1 MTTSH
6 SNKSTL
12 TNKDWYAIACK
23 IRTQNQELKQETSEL
38 KTLIDEQKKQIKVQV
53 IKNQDFQKKC
63 QEYENKIQQLE
74 TEINDSHIR
83 IEEQNEQYHKQKT
96 VIENLTKELK
106 KTQQLAANLE
116 RDCSLLQDNYNQG
129 QYHLKQKEKEN
140 KELHIRLQRQQRY
153 NAQYKTALDHYLAHS
168 ETPKDVNSLGIK
180 SWSDNNISSQNNI
193 INGTSEAINSI
204 PEIPT
209 FLDKIDQEIAEI
221 DRETALCDRQQ
232 QDTEI
237 FDRNLE
243 TETKDNNLKSNKGS
257 IDNPILLTLKENIS
271 PNQEISKS
279 EEKDNKKKPRNK
291 PFLKL
296 PKFGK

>member
-63 QEYENKIQQLE
+63 QEYERKIQQLE
-74 TEINDSHIR
+74 TEINESHIR
-83 IEEQNEQYHKQKT
+83 IEEQNEQYQKQII
-96 VIENLTKELK
+96 VMENLTKELK

-153 NAQYKTALDHYLAHS
+153 NAQYKTALDHYLTNS

-180 SWSDNNISSQNNI
+180 SWSDNNISSQNNTS
-193 INGTSEAINSI
+193 NGTSESVNSF
-204 PEIPT
+204 PEIPN
-209 FLDKIDQEIAEI
+209 FLDKIDAEIAQI
-221 DRETALCDRQQ
+221 DRA
-232 QDTEI
+232 
-237 FDRNLE
+237 LE
-243 TETKDNNLKSNKGS
+243 TEIKEDDLRADNDS
-257 IDNPILLTLKENIS
+257 IENPILPTVKENMS
-271 PNQEISKS
+271 SNQEISKS

>member
-1 MTTSH
+1 MTTPH

-38 KTLIDEQKKQIKVQV
+38 KTLIEEQKKQIKVQV

-63 QEYENKIQQLE
+63 QEYEKKIQQLE

-83 IEEQNEQYHKQKT
+83 IEEQNEQYQKQKI
-96 VIENLTKELK
+96 VMENLTKELK
-106 KTQQLAANLE
+106 KNQQLAANLE

-153 NAQYKTALDHYLAHS
+153 NAQYKTALDHYLTNS
-168 ETPKDVNSLGIK
+168 DTPKDVNSLGIK

-193 INGTSEAINSI
+193 INGTSETVNSMA
-204 PEIPT
+204 EIPT
-209 FLDKIDQEIAEI
+209 FLNKIDEEIAQI
-221 DRETALCDRQQ
+221 DREVLQHDQ
-232 QDTEI
+232 
-237 FDRNLE
+237 NLE
-243 TETKDNNLKSNKGS
+243 DNIKSHNDS
-257 IDNPILLTLKENIS
+257 LNNPILPPLKENIS

-291 PFLKL
+291 SFLKL

>member
-1 MTTSH
+1 MTTPH

-23 IRTQNQELKQETSEL
+23 IRTQNQELKQETSDL
-38 KTLIDEQKKQIKVQV
+38 KTLIEGQKKQIKVQV

-74 TEINDSHIR
+74 SEINDCHIR
-83 IEEQNEQYHKQKT
+83 IEEQNEQYKKQKI

-116 RDCSLLQDNYNQG
+116 RDCSLLQDNYNES
-129 QYHLKQKEKEN
+129 QYHLKQKEQEK
-140 KELHIRLQRQQRY
+140 KELQVRLQRQQRY
-153 NAQYKTALDHYLAHS
+153 NAQYKTALDHYLANS

-180 SWSDNNISSQNNI
+180 SWSDSNLSSQNNNL
-193 INGTSEAINSI
+193 NGTSETVNAI

-209 FLDKIDQEIAEI
+209 FLEKIDGEIAQI
-221 DRETALCDRQQ
+221 
-232 QDTEI
+232 
-237 FDRNLE
+237 DRNLE
-243 TETKDNNLKSNKGS
+243 TEATENDLKSNNES
-257 IDNPILLTLKENIS
+257 INNPILPTLKENIS
-271 PNQEISKS
+271 PNQEINKS
-279 EEKDNKKKPRNK
+279 EEKENKKKPRNK
-291 PFLKL
+291 SFLKL